1 MPTVIRATDSN
12 RGVPSVLFNFEDIT
26 DQAQSYLDNVR
37 VKAGEIVTKAQADA
51 TAVRQAAVEEGQRA
65 GYEQV
70 EEIVR
75 RELSGVIE
83 EIRQAKQAWLSQWEA
98 GAVHVAAAI
107 AQRLIRRELSQDPE
121 ITLTLVREALELAAG
136 SAHLRIHL
144 NPVDVEKIGQRVE
157 VLTRE
162 LSSLATAE
170 IVADTEITS
179 GGCRVE
185 TQFGIID
192 QQFEAQLERIEEE
205 LTQ

>member
-185 TQFGIID
+185 TPFGIID